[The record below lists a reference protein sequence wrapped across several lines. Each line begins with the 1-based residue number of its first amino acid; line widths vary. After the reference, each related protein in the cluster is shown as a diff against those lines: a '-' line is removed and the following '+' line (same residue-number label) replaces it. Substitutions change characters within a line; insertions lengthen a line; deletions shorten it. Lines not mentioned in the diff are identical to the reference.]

1 MTKKNKTLFLFT
13 DSYPFGFGETYLAN
27 EIWEYYPHFK
37 KIVFIPINL
46 QGEKRA
52 VPSNC
57 EVFNLHKEATFG
69 FLSFICSIP
78 FVCKTF
84 SYEWKNTRH
93 KTEYLR
99 NFLSSIKKLFNAFV
113 YAKALKE
120 VLKKE
125 QETVIFYSYWF
136 YHWALVCA
144 TAKERGYINWYYA
157 RAHLG
162 DLYEMNSKVN
172 FTNFKL
178 QHIKKLFVI
187 SNHGKEY
194 FVQNYPIYLL
204 KIEKHYLGTPLPN
217 NMKQYK
223 ERLSDYTI
231 VSCSSVRP
239 AKKVDKIFQVVNE
252 LNFPIKWIHFGSGPL
267 FEDLKALVLNKKKN
281 HIEIELRGHVT
292 NSELLKF
299 YATHHVDLFINL
311 SDEEGLPVSI
321 MEAQSFGIPVLATD
335 VYATNEAVVEGT
347 GVLVKTDDD
356 VFLIAKKIDELNV
369 NLANGRISPAKIIE
383 HWKLNFNAEKNYRE
397 MTNILINAN

>member
-1 MTKKNKTLFLFT
+1 MTKSNLYLFT
-13 DSYPFGFGETYLAN
+13 TWFPYSNIETYLET
-27 EIWEYYPHFK
+27 EIEILSRKFN
-37 KIVFIPINL
+37 KIYIIPINIKGTARNL
-46 QGEKRA
+46 
-52 VPSNC
+52 PPNC
-57 EVFNLHKEATFG
+57 EVLDLHSKVRYTPIIFHFFDIISIYFIE
-69 FLSFICSIP
+69 FL
-78 FVCKTF
+78 KTK
-84 SYEWKNTRH
+84 YKLW
-93 KTEYLR
+93 YLT
-99 NFLSSIKKLFNAFV
+99 NFLSAIKTIYNAKV
-113 YAKALKE
+113 YAKALHV
-120 VLKKE
+120 VLSHR
-125 QETVIFYSYWF
+125 QDSTPVFYTYWF
-136 YHWALVCA
+136 FHWSLVCSV
-144 TAKERGYINWYYA
+144 AKYKGYISSYFS
-157 RAHLG
+157 RTHLG
-162 DLYEMNSKVN
+162 DLYEKNSKVN

-194 FVQNYPIYLL
+194 FVQNYPMYLP
-204 KIEKHYLGTPLPN
+204 KIEKHYLGTSLPSN
-217 NMKQYK
+217 LRYHK
-223 ERLSDYTI
+223 EKLSDYTI
-231 VSCSSVRP
+231 VSCSAVRP
-239 AKKVDKIFQVVNE
+239 TKKVDKIFQVVNE

-267 FEDLKALVLNKKKN
+267 FEDLKTLVLNKKKN

-356 VFLIAKKIDELNV
+356 VFQVAKKIDELNV

-397 MTNILINAN
+397 ITNILINAD